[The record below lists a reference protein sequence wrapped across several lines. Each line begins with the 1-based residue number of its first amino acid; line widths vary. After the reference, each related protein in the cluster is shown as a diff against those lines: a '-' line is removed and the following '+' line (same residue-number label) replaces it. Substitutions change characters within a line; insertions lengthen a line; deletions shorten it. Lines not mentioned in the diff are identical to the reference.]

1 MKLKTVKISR
11 LKPHK
16 DRPHLNPNGLSRNE
30 QNPSKSLSRQT
41 MHKFQGKGPKYYLL
55 EIDPN
60 YCDVIINRWQNFTG
74 KKAELI
80 NT

>member
-1 MKLKTVKISR
+1 
-11 LKPHK
+11 
-16 DRPHLNPNGLSRNE
+16 
-30 QNPSKSLSRQT
+30 